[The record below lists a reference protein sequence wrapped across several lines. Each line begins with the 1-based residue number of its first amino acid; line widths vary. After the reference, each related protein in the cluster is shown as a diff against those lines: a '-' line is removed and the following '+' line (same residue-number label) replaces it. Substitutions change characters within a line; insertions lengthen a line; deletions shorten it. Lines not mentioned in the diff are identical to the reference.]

1 VHERAAVR
9 AGAPEHQQPFT
20 GLALDWRR
28 MLFPTASDSEFADG
42 YAQAVTF
49 ALLLARSEGR
59 PQADREPLP
68 EGAGSGARRRARRA
82 PTEVIGAGHQRRKL
96 VSRPSGSTWPSARH
110 PPALMA
116 HQRAAQPGAERNGPA
131 HRGRPTPARAR
142 GAVHTDWLVR
152 WIPRHAS
159 QAYDRTTVQVA
170 WPPQS
175 AA

>member
-1 VHERAAVR
+1 MHERAAVR

-68 EGAGSGARRRARRA
+68 EGAGSGARRRARA
-82 PTEVIGAGHQRRKL
+82 
-96 VSRPSGSTWPSARH
+96 RP
-110 PPALMA
+110 
-116 HQRAAQPGAERNGPA
+116 
-131 HRGRPTPARAR
+131 
-142 GAVHTDWLVR
+142 
-152 WIPRHAS
+152 PR
-159 QAYDRTTVQVA
+159 
-170 WPPQS
+170 
-175 AA
+175 